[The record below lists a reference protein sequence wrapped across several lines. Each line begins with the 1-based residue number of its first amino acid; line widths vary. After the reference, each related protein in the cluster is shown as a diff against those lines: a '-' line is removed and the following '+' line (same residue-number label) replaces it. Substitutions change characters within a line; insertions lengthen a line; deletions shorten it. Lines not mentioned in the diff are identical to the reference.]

1 MKRKYDHGSIYRYP
15 YTTRSH
21 LSQPK
26 WDNNWQESRSRE
38 YKSKRKKRFRI
49 PNFDRKNETSG
60 HDINL
65 NQMKFSE
72 SLNSADLKAFSK
84 IGSWTPYIFGGFFPL
99 RPQQLTVRASPTIK
113 NGTSTK
119 DQDIWQEISRIERSL
134 NYGNCYET
142 KNLKDPTIRSLNP
155 RNHVTAQFCSISG
168 ISEISEMLS

>member
-1 MKRKYDHGSIYRYP
+1 
-15 YTTRSH
+15 
-21 LSQPK
+21 
-26 WDNNWQESRSRE
+26 
-38 YKSKRKKRFRI
+38 
-49 PNFDRKNETSG
+49 
-60 HDINL
+60 
-65 NQMKFSE
+65 MKFSE
-72 SLNSADLKAFSK
+72 SLNSADLQAFSK
-84 IGSWTPYIFGGFFPL
+84 IGSWTPYIFWGFFPL

-155 RNHVTAQFCSISG
+155 RNHVTAQFGSISG